1 MLKLLSL
8 LLPLLLIAPAGHAEE
23 DPLTLLVDEYKK
35 ACRASQAELI
45 IPLIEEDQEPPA
57 IFDLQ
62 VTLDPKDVYLIDI
75 TLEGKKATVLVAAF
89 QCDGFGNLGCGV
101 TGSCISYIIVDDQV
115 FEWGAGGRP
124 VSARVGDT
132 VIVASTTA
140 GYMCKDSDG
149 REGFGA
155 APCYVAAI
163 WDDEK
168 KKFWSR
174 DGIVSIRGDL
184 SAP

>member
-1 MLKLLSL
+1 MPKLLSL
-8 LLPLLLIAPAGHAEE
+8 LLLLIAPAAHAEE

-35 ACRASQAELI
+35 ACHDLQAEVI
-45 IPLIEEDQEPPA
+45 IPLIDEDQEPPTT
-57 IFDLQ
+57 FNPQ

-75 TLEGKKATVLVAAF
+75 TPEGKKAIVLVAAF

-101 TGSCISYIIVDDQV
+101 TGSCSSYIIVDDQV

-124 VSARVGDT
+124 MSTRLGDT
-132 VIVASTTA
+132 VIVASTTR
-140 GYMCKDSDG
+140 GYVCKDSDG

-155 APCYVAAI
+155 APCYVAAV

-168 KKFWSR
+168 KKFWSK
-174 DGIVSIRGDL
+174 DGLVSIRGDL